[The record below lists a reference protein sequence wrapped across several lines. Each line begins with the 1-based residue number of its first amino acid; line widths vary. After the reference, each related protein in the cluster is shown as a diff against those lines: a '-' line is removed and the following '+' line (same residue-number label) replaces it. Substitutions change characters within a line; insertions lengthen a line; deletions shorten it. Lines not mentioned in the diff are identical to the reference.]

1 MQKWG
6 SWSENSLWWKEGRVL
21 LMSEASEEI
30 RKAVEDPQILRVTE
44 GGKGCSERESSAQNL
59 SYGGEGTF

>member
-1 MQKWG
+1 
-6 SWSENSLWWKEGRVL
+6 
-21 LMSEASEEI
+21 MSEASEEI